1 MSEKRDKIGYSLYL
15 FYLLLLLASV
25 CVVGKLVYYQFI
37 WKPDE
42 KIARALTPKPERLTL
57 VPIRGNIIDCNGKLL
72 AMSYP
77 EYEIRM
83 DCTVMKEAYAN
94 LKDKDTAARR
104 EARWLEDARRLSEGL
119 ERLIGERTADE
130 YFTTIRNGRL
140 NNSKY
145 VLIAKHVDLTTL
157 NQLKKLPLF
166 KLPAGRGGLI
176 VKGRN
181 VRKYPYGSLARRTL
195 GYVKDNSGDLGTE
208 DANKGLERKF
218 DSVLHG
224 KDGREVRRTSDRGR
238 IRDNDSSYVR
248 EINGKDLRITIDID
262 LQDIADKALR
272 SKIEDEEDLDE
283 ACLVL
288 MDVKSGAIR
297 AMVNLKRDQFNPQHF
312 GELYNTA
319 IQRRCEPGSVFK
331 TATLLA
337 AIDDGYIKSLDET
350 IPTNHGHVRNVA
362 GNYPQ
367 DVHILDWEREYKTN
381 EISYLDGFKI
391 SSNYVLST
399 IAVENYKDK
408 KAEFVS
414 KLFQFGLGDSFNFD
428 LDGMAAPYIPDPN
441 GRDSYG
447 RRTFSNTSLAQVGFG
462 YGTMETPLQILTF
475 YNGIA
480 NGGKLMKPYLVEDV
494 EYRGEVLVKYGQ
506 SFINKT
512 MCKKASIDTLKRALL
527 AVTEEGTAK
536 VLKNAKCKVAGKT
549 GTSFAAVDGSYSSDA
564 GRIYQGTFVG
574 FFPAESPKYSIV
586 CQVVS
591 KPTRHQYQGGGIPA
605 RAVKD
610 VVNYIA
616 DTEPSWRESIKKS
629 GQIPDMKANLPE
641 MEAQPGHD
649 GNAAIVIIPDFK
661 GMGISDVIYLAENA
675 GLHCTYSGSGRV
687 RSQSPAPGAKL
698 RAGSTIN
705 VVLK

>member
-1 MSEKRDKIGYSLYL
+1 MSEKKDKIGYTLYL

-25 CVVGKLVYYQFI
+25 AVVGKLVYYQFI

-42 KIARALTPKPERLTL
+42 KIARALTPKPERLVL
-57 VPIRGNIIDCNGKLL
+57 EPVRGNIIDCRGRLL

-83 DCTVMKEAYAN
+83 DCTVMKDAFARLSN
-94 LKDKDTAARR
+94 KDTAARR
-104 EARWLEDARRLSEGL
+104 EARWLDDARKLSYGL
-119 ERLIGERTADE
+119 EKLIGEKTADE
-130 YFTTIRNGRL
+130 YFAAIRNGRS
-140 NNSKY
+140 NGAKY
-145 VLIAKHVDLTTL
+145 LPIAKHVDLTTL
-157 NQLKKLPLF
+157 GELKKLPLF
-166 KLPAGRGGLI
+166 KLAPGRGGLI

-181 VRKYPYGSLARRTL
+181 VRKYPYGSLARRAL

-248 EINGKDLRITIDID
+248 AIDGKDLRITIDID

-272 SKIEDEEDLDE
+272 SKIQDEEDLEE

-297 AMVNLKRDQFNPQHF
+297 AMVNLKRELINPQHF
-312 GELYNTA
+312 GEVYNTA

-399 IAVENYKDK
+399 IAVENYKDR

-414 KLFQFGLGDSFNFD
+414 KLYQFGLGDSFNFD

-441 GRDSYG
+441 ARDKHG
-447 RRTFSNTSLAQVGFG
+447 KKLFSNTSLAQVGFG

-480 NGGKLMKPYLVEDV
+480 NGGRLMKPYLVEDV
-494 EYRGEVLVKYGQ
+494 EYRGDVLVKYGQ
-506 SFINKT
+506 SYINKA
-512 MCKKASIDTLKRALL
+512 MCKKASIDTLRRALL

-549 GTSFAAVDGSYSSDA
+549 GTSFATVGGSYTSDE

-591 KPTRHQYQGGGIPA
+591 KPTRRQYQGGGIPA

-616 DTEPSWRESIKKS
+616 DTEPTWREHIGKE
-629 GQIPDMKANLPE
+629 GQVPAMKADLPE
-641 MEAQPGHD
+641 VEVQSSKEGGD
-649 GNAAIVIIPDFK
+649 TVILPDFR
-661 GMGISDVIYLAENA
+661 GMGISDILYLAENA
-675 GLHCTYSGSGRV
+675 GLHCSYTGSGLA
-687 RSQSPAPGAKL
+687 RSQSPAPGARL
-698 RAGSTIN
+698 RAGSTVNI
-705 VVLK
+705 VLK

>member
-1 MSEKRDKIGYSLYL
+1 MSEKRDRIGYTLYL
-15 FYLLLLLASV
+15 FYLLLLLASLFV
-25 CVVGKLVYYQFI
+25 IGKLIYYQFI
-37 WKPDE
+37 WKPDD
-42 KIARALTPKPERLTL
+42 KIAKALTPKTEKL
-57 VPIRGNIIDCNGKLL
+57 VLEPVRGNIIDCNGKLL

-83 DCTVMKEAYAN
+83 DCTVMKDAFAS
-94 LKDKDTAARR
+94 LKPADTAAAR
-104 EARWLEDARRLSEGL
+104 ESRWLADARRLSEGL
-119 ERLIGERTADE
+119 ERLVGERTADE
-130 YFTTIRNGRL
+130 YFTTIRNARYNNGR
-140 NNSKY
+140 Y
-145 VLIAKHVDLTTL
+145 VLIANHVDLKTL
-157 NQLKKLPLF
+157 GELRQLPLF
-166 KLPAGRGGLI
+166 RLAPGRGGLI

-195 GYVKDNSGDLGTE
+195 GYVKDNSGNLGTE

-224 KDGREVRRTSDRGR
+224 KDGVEFRRTSDRGR

-272 SKIEDEEDLDE
+272 SKIETEDDLEE

-297 AMVNLKRDQFNPQHF
+297 AMVNLKRDQYNLGHF

-350 IPTNHGHVRNVA
+350 IPTNHGRVKNVA

-367 DVHILDWEREYKTN
+367 DVHILDWEHEYKTG

-399 IAVENYKDK
+399 IAVENYKDR
-408 KAEFVS
+408 KAEFIS

-428 LDGMAAPYIPDPN
+428 LDGMAPPFIPDPN
-441 GRDSYG
+441 ATENGRK
-447 RRTFSNTSLAQVGFG
+447 TFSNTALAQVGFG

-480 NGGKLMKPYLVEDV
+480 NGGRLMKPYLVEDI
-494 EYRGEVLVKYGQ
+494 EYRGDVLVKYGQ
-506 SFINKT
+506 SYINKA

-549 GTSFAAVDGSYSSDA
+549 GTSFAAVDGSYSA
-564 GRIYQGTFVG
+564 EQGRIYQGTFVG
-574 FFPAESPKYSIV
+574 FFPAESPKYSVV

-591 KPTRHQYQGGGIPA
+591 KPTHRQYQGGGIPA
-605 RAVKD
+605 RVVKD

-616 DTEPSWRESIKKS
+616 DTEPSWREHIGKS
-629 GQIPDMKANLPE
+629 GQLPE
-641 MEAQPGHD
+641 MEARLPKMEIND
-649 GNAAIVIIPDFK
+649 NTIILPDLK
-661 GMGISDVIYLAENA
+661 GLGIGDILYLAENV

-687 RSQSPAPGAKL
+687 RNQSPAPGARL